1 MDKLRN
7 IRRHHWK
14 ERLKTGK
21 IAKFESNLLKT
32 NEDIAPQ
39 RCEILQTF
47 VWGEGR
53 GEAQTSPT
61 IQVFE
66 NYHNFTQLYLRSLK
80 TYHFQTW
87 QFY

>member
-53 GEAQTSPT
+53 GEAQTCPHYKS
-61 IQVFE
+61 V
-66 NYHNFTQLYLRSLK
+66 
-80 TYHFQTW
+80 
-87 QFY
+87 